1 MENGISRKLRNYL
14 VLSVAA
20 LALTAV
26 GTRASFRTE
35 TAVGGEF
42 VPGELIVKMR
52 DSNNKAAKKV
62 LISSVEK
69 TLGSGSVKEVRDF
82 MTDTQLKVVHL
93 SNENKSLR
101 SVIDALN
108 AEPSVLYAEPN
119 YVVHAFDLNQSG
131 TTPND
136 TDFAKLWGMSNTGQ
150 SDSAH
155 QAGKSGA
162 DINVMPL
169 WAKGITGS
177 KDIIVAVIDTGIEW
191 THPDLKDNLYTNQ
204 AEVAGNGKD
213 DDGNGFVDDV
223 HGYNFSDHT
232 ANSSDDHSH
241 GSHCAGTIGGVGNN
255 GKGVAGVNWSVR
267 LLPVKFLSASG
278 SGSTEGAIE
287 AVNYARLMKVN
298 VMSNSWGGGSFSQAL
313 KDSISLANDAGILFV
328 AAAGNDGS
336 NNDSRATYP
345 AGYDLPNVL
354 AVAATDNRDTLASF
368 SNYGNRTVHV
378 AAPGVNIYSSVKGG
392 TYATYSGTSM
402 ATPHV
407 AGIAALLMS
416 ANPTWTFSDVKDR
429 LIKTSD
435 PVAGLRRKVMAKG
448 RVNAYNA
455 FMGIVPPNQEP
466 DESRWQSR
474 TRVVESAHPYVDNSN
489 ATVTINEPGAKYL
502 RVIFEK
508 VDTEANYDKVSVET
522 ATGDVVEELTG
533 AVANY
538 TTDYVKGDT
547 AVIRMRSDS
556 SVSQWG
562 YKISG
567 IQAIYE

>member
-1 MENGISRKLRNYL
+1 MENGISRSSKKLRNYL

-26 GTRASFRTE
+26 GTRASYRSE
-35 TAVGGEF
+35 KSVGGEY
-42 VPGELIVKMR
+42 VPGELIVKLR
-52 DSNNKAAKKV
+52 DSDNKAAKKMLV
-62 LISSVEK
+62 ASVEK
-69 TLGSGSVKEVRDF
+69 ALGAGSVKEVRDF

-93 SNENKSLR
+93 NDENKSLR
-101 SVIDALN
+101 SVIDTLN

-119 YVVHAFDLNQSG
+119 YIVHAFDDG
-131 TTPND
+131 APND
-136 TDFAKLWGMSNTGQ
+136 TDFAKLWGMKNTGQ

-177 KDIIVAVIDTGIEW
+177 KNIVVAIIDTGIDW
-191 THPDLKDNLYTNQ
+191 THPDLQANLYTN
-204 AEVAGNGKD
+204 EKEIAGNGKD

-232 ANSSDDHSH
+232 ANSNDDHSH

-255 GKGVAGVNWSVR
+255 GKGVAGVNWNVR
-267 LLPVKFLSASG
+267 LLPVKFLSSSG

-287 AVNYARLMKVN
+287 AVNYARIMKVN

-313 KDSISLANDAGILFV
+313 KDAISAANDAGILFV

-345 AGYDLPNVL
+345 AGYDLPNVV

-368 SNYGNRTVHV
+368 SNYGTKTVHV

-392 TYATYSGTSM
+392 GYATYSGTSM

-416 ANPTWTFSDVKDR
+416 ANPSWTFAEVKDR

-435 PVAGLRRKVMAKG
+435 PVAGLRRKVLAKG

-455 FMGIVPPNQEP
+455 FMGIVPPSQEP
-466 DESRWQSR
+466 DESRWQGKSYSL
-474 TRVVESAHPYVDNSN
+474 ESAHPYVDNSN
-489 ATVTINEPGAKYL
+489 VTFTINEPGAKYL
-502 RVIFEK
+502 RVIFDK
-508 VDTEANYDKVSVET
+508 VDTEANYDKVSLET
-522 ATGDVVEELTG
+522 STGDVVDEVTG
-533 AVANY
+533 AVTGY

-547 AVIRMRSDS
+547 AVIRLRSDS

-562 YKISG
+562 FKISS